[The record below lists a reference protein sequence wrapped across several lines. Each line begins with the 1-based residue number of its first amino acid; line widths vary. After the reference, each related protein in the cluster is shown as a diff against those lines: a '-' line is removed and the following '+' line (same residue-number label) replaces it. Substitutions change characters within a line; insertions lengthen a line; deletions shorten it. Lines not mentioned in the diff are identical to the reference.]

1 MTDKE
6 LRILDEMLT
15 NLEIWSTWNKTFA
28 NEMIGIC
35 SKMRNLLA
43 DRKTENSS
51 EKPNNCDTCRF
62 ELYCPEM
69 CEGCCEWDS
78 HYEPKDEPQRNM
90 AEDIV
95 ESFGFKAESYRQA
108 KVKTEP
114 QTYITEDRDTQMLD
128 AWQVK
133 LKAEQTEPTTQ
144 TETQNSNKNSNV
156 ISVYDGETSTKFEKV
171 QLTDEP
177 QTDEPTWEQVKEYC
191 NKRCLDI
198 VDSALRKKWYKDE
211 PQTDCSWK

>member
-1 MTDKE
+1 MG
-6 LRILDEMLT
+6 
-15 NLEIWSTWNKTFA
+15 KTFVEDERPCDLCVNVTRYGCVSWNCEYINRDEA
-28 NEMIGIC
+28 IKAWREKHEM
-35 SKMRNLLA
+35 A
-43 DRKTENSS
+43 DRKDEPSGYKM
-51 EKPNNCDTCRF
+51 KPF
-62 ELYCPEM
+62 EQT
-69 CEGCCEWDS
+69 
-78 HYEPKDEPQRNM
+78 EPQRNV

-108 KVKTEP
+108 KAKDEP
-114 QTYITEDRDTQMLD
+114 KTYITEDRDTQMLD

-177 QTDEPTWEQVKEYC
+177 QTD
-191 NKRCLDI
+191 
-198 VDSALRKKWYKDE
+198 
-211 PQTDCSWK
+211 CSWK